1 MKFVIDLKLDNW
13 NKTILRSRSNKFG
26 ANTHKKKEMKEIS
39 YFLKDVPK
47 IKKYPIEMIFT
58 WHIKSVVSDLD
69 NKSVKSILDEMQEA
83 GIIENDNI
91 KYINKITYIAVKD
104 VKDYVEVEIK
114 EGNVNGC

>member
-1 MKFVIDLKLDNW
+1 MRFIIDMKLDNW

-26 ANTHKKKEMKEIS
+26 ANSHKKKEMKDIS

-47 IKKYPIEMIFT
+47 IKDYPIEMIFT

-69 NKSVKSILDEMQEA
+69 NKSVKSILDEMQEL
-83 GIIENDNI
+83 GILENDNI

-104 VKDYVEVEIK
+104 NRDYVEVEIK
-114 EGNVNGC
+114 GDNGNG